1 MLYHLCHV
9 EDRLQQ
15 TYRRAIQPID
25 AGASE
30 FSNWRSQKLD
40 PDIGYQQALKQAH
53 IAPVIVDGKG

>member
-15 TYRRAIQPID
+15 AYRRAIQPID
-25 AGASE
+25 TGASE
-30 FSNWRSQKLD
+30 FSSWRSQKLD
-40 PDIGYQQALKQAH
+40 PDIGHEQALKQAH